1 MKNST
6 ALINSFFSTNT
17 ETDVRVATKDQVE
30 GIGALCF
37 LGCLLLAIS
46 SKIQVP
52 FWPVPMTMQTFV
64 VFIIGMSYGFSLA
77 SYTLIFY
84 LLLGG
89 IGAPVFAKGGGLLYL
104 IGPTAGY
111 LYGMVLAAAVIGYF
125 ADKGYAKSYF
135 KSLLAILL
143 GTILIFTL
151 GVGYLGYVI
160 GYDKALAGGFY
171 PFIYSEAFKIALAV
185 AVIPTIWKYTNK

>member
-1 MKNST
+1 MKNNT
-6 ALINSFFSTNT
+6 TLINLLFPTQGANT
-17 ETDVRVATKDQVE
+17 YIKNILLILFGT
-30 GIGALCF
+30 I
-37 LGCLLLAIS
+37 LLAVS

-143 GTILIFTL
+143 GAILIFTL

>member
-1 MKNST
+1 M
-6 ALINSFFSTNT
+6 
-17 ETDVRVATKDQVE
+17 
-30 GIGALCF
+30 
-37 LGCLLLAIS
+37 
-46 SKIQVP
+46 
-52 FWPVPMTMQTFV
+52 
-64 VFIIGMSYGFSLA
+64 GM
-77 SYTLIFY
+77 
-84 LLLGG
+84 
-89 IGAPVFAKGGGLLYL
+89 PVFAKGGGLLYL
-104 IGPTAGY
+104 TGPTAGY

-143 GTILIFTL
+143 GTILIFAL

-171 PFIYSEAFKIALAV
+171 PFIYSETFKIALAV

>member
-1 MKNST
+1 MRSKA
-6 ALINSFFSTNT
+6 ALTNSFFPIKAETNFRNASN
-17 ETDVRVATKDQVE
+17 EQIRV
-30 GIGALCF
+30 IGGLCF
-37 LGCLLLAIS
+37 LGCLMLAIS

-64 VFIIGMSYGFSLA
+64 VFLIGMSYGFSLA

-84 LLLGG
+84 LFLGG
-89 IGAPVFAKGGGLLYL
+89 IGLPVFAKGGGMLYL
-104 IGPTAGY
+104 LGPTAGY
-111 LYGMVLAAAVIGYF
+111 LYGMVLAAALIGYF

-143 GTILIFTL
+143 GTFLIFAL
-151 GVGYLGYVI
+151 GVGYLGSVI
-160 GYDKALAGGFY
+160 GYDKALVGGLY

-185 AVIPTIWKYTNK
+185 ALIPTIWKYTNK

>member
-1 MKNST
+1 MDNNLT
-6 ALINSFFSTNT
+6 LINSLLPLKRVNT
-17 ETDVRVATKDQVE
+17 YIKN
-30 GIGALCF
+30 IF
-37 LGCLLLAIS
+37 LVLFGTLLLTVS

-64 VFIIGMSYGFSLA
+64 VLIIAMAYGWKLSFL
-77 SYTLIFY
+77 TLVAY
-84 LLLGG
+84 LIEGALGL
-89 IGAPVFAKGGGLLYL
+89 PVFAKGGGLLYL

-111 LYGMVLAAAVIGYF
+111 LYGMAVAAAVIGYF

-143 GTILIFTL
+143 GTILIFAL

-171 PFIYSEAFKIALAV
+171 PFIYSETFKIALAV